1 METRAN
7 YLLIGAFTLA
17 GFLGLLGFLLWFARV
32 ELDRQF
38 DYYDIVFP
46 TVTGLSSA
54 SEVRFSGLPVGQVV
68 GVALAPDRSG
78 RVRVRVEVDA
88 ATPVRT
94 SSVATVETL
103 GVTGQGYVSISSGDP
118 GDPLLERAS
127 EADIPQIEAGRSV
140 LQTLTADA
148 PQILEEVLEVT
159 RQVGEVLGP
168 DNQRRVANILEN
180 VEASSGRLSQ
190 ALDDVSAVTGTLSEA
205 TEDIG
210 AFTARLEG
218 ISASAQTTL
227 ETADDTL
234 RRVGRLAE
242 RAEGT
247 LETGDAALESGRRTF
262 DRASSFLETE
272 LPGLVSELETTLAEL
287 RAEVG
292 RVGDD
297 AGAMLSEVRRTGEV
311 ATARLEEAEATIAA
325 ADRVLAEVSDSVA
338 AVEAA
343 ATRLDRFVAEDG
355 TALVAEARAFLANAD
370 EVARAAVT
378 VAEED
383 LPAILSD
390 IRSATETAAE
400 TVESVGADLSAA
412 AGRADAI
419 SADAAEALDTVSATF
434 ESANA
439 TLERLNGAIETG
451 DAALSAA
458 EEAFTAADTV
468 LREDAQEILAGLRD
482 TLDRLDTAIAAVA
495 EDVPAITAQI
505 RRTAE
510 RADTTFAEVE
520 GAAERLGPRL
530 QEFADDGLPQY
541 TRLAREGRELVDNL
555 RQLVRQ
561 IERDPARYFLGRE
574 APAYRR

>member
-68 GVALAPDRSG
+68 DVALAPDRSG
-78 RVRVRVEVDA
+78 RVRVRVELDA

-127 EADIPQIEAGRSV
+127 EADIPEIEAGRSV

-180 VEASSGRLSQ
+180 VEDSSARLSQ
-190 ALDDVSAVTGTLSEA
+190 ALDDVSSVTRTMAEA

-210 AFTARLEG
+210 AFTARLED
-218 ISASAQTTL
+218 ISGSAQTTL

-234 RRVGRLAE
+234 RDVGRLAE

-262 DRASSFLETE
+262 DRANAFLETE

-297 AGAMLSEVRRTGEV
+297 AGATLAEFRRTGEL

-355 TALVAEARAFLANAD
+355 TALVAEARTFLANAD

-383 LPAILSD
+383 LPAILAD
-390 IRSATETAAE
+390 IRSATETAAA

-419 SADAAEALDTVSATF
+419 SAEAAETLDSVSATF

-439 TLERLNGAIETG
+439 TLERLNGAIATG
-451 DAALSAA
+451 DSALSAA

-468 LREDAQEILAGLRD
+468 LREDAQEIVAGLRD
-482 TLDRLDTAIAAVA
+482 TLDRLDAAIGAVA

-510 RADTTFAEVE
+510 RADATFAGVE

-530 QEFADDGLPQY
+530 ETFAEEGLPQY